1 MKTPLFPGDD
11 AAHAQFPE
19 RRRLLRTGA
28 ALVGSALFGSV
39 MARPAAARAAPAA
52 SAGRANARGRGGKA
66 LIVNAHQR
74 HAGISEGRLN
84 RTMAALIGT
93 ALEAKGFEVNT
104 TVIDSGYDTQ
114 QEVDKHLWADVI
126 VTQSPVFWFGNPWIY
141 KKYVDDVF
149 TAGLVQGSFL
159 AGDGRS
165 AGDPSAQYGSGGK
178 LQGKRYLLS
187 LTMNSPQAAFDDP
200 AQALHQGRSLDE
212 VFAANTANYR
222 FCGADVLP
230 VFACYDVVSAPQV
243 ASDMQRLKLHL
254 EQHVG

>member
-1 MKTPLFPGDD
+1 MKTPPLHPDD
-11 AAHAQFPE
+11 PTRESLPE

-28 ALVGSALFGSV
+28 ALIGTALFGSALARSAAASADPAANV
-39 MARPAAARAAPAA
+39 GMARPP
-52 SAGRANARGRGGKA
+52 GRGGKA
-66 LIVNAHQR
+66 LIINAHQP
-74 HAGISEGRLN
+74 HPGISEGRLN

-93 ALEAKGFEVNT
+93 ELASKGFEVRT

-114 QEVDKHLWADVI
+114 VEVDKHLWADLI

-165 AGDPSAQYGSGGK
+165 AADPSAQYGSGEK
-178 LQGKRYLLS
+178 MKGKRYLLS
-187 LTMNSPQAAFDDP
+187 LTMNSPKAAFDDP

-222 FCGADVLP
+222 FCGATVLP
-230 VFACYDVVSAPQV
+230 VFACYDVVSSPQV
-243 ASDMQRLKLHL
+243 ESDMKRLKLHL
-254 EQHVG
+254 EQHAG